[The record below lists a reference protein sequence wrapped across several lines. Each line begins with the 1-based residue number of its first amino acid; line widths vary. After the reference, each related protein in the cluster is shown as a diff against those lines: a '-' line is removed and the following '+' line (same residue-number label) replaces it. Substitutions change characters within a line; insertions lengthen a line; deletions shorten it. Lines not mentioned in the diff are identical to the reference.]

1 MPTSNLLCYTTTT
14 IQISISAF
22 NALRVLS
29 TQLDVFPPN
38 ETVVLLDIIITEGT
52 KNDTVSDTQFIQV
65 HNIHTVYSG
74 TQYTH
79 ICCNAE
85 TLIDTNQKKSCLNC

>member
-29 TQLDVFPPN
+29 TQLDVFLPN

-65 HNIHTVYSG
+65 HNNTCIY
-74 TQYTH
+74 
-79 ICCNAE
+79 CNAE